1 MKLIRVDMKDKTV
14 RSEAFPEYYLGKAG
28 RGLTSAIINREVS
41 AQCDPLSADNKL
53 VIATGLLS
61 GTSMVNAGR
70 LSVGAKSPLTGGIKE
85 SNAGGRAACYL
96 GRLEIGAI
104 IVEGRASDS
113 NLWMLHIKSDGSGT
127 LEAAQEYRGMRT
139 YRLAERLLERYGDK
153 ASVLCIGPAGE
164 YKMPIA
170 SIQTT
175 DLDGHP
181 CRAAGRGG
189 LGAVFGAK
197 GLKAIII
204 EPLKGGIGVV
214 SDPKSFKGAVKDFA
228 AVIKKI
234 PFSGKVL
241 PKLGTAALVAVVNQM
256 GAFPCRN
263 ATIGKMEG
271 WENISGN
278 RLAGLIQQRGGQ
290 STHKGCLQ
298 CIIDCS
304 NRYVDPQGRYLT
316 GSLEYETIWSMGG
329 MTGINDLDT
338 IAKLDFLCD
347 DIGLDTMSAG
357 VAISV
362 AMDAGYREFGD
373 GQSALSM
380 LEEIAEGTDLG
391 MVLGNGPNAV
401 GEHFGHHRIPT
412 VKKQSIAGYD
422 PRAMQGM
429 AVTYATS
436 PMGADHTAGNLIG
449 LYSAGRMDPLK
460 KEGQIEASRTAQI
473 TVASLDCTGL
483 CLFTL
488 AAVTDPVGQKAL
500 FKAISAQLGREFG
513 HEEFMAQ
520 GCEVLRIEQ
529 EFNKKAGFTRKDDHL
544 PPFFYSE
551 SLPPHNQV
559 VLIGDKEMEE
569 VLRF

>member
-1 MKLIRVDMKDKTV
+1 MLF
-14 RSEAFPEYYLGKAG
+14 RS
-28 RGLTSAIINREVS
+28 
-41 AQCDPLSADNKL
+41 
-53 VIATGLLS
+53 
-61 GTSMVNAGR
+61 
-70 LSVGAKSPLTGGIKE
+70 
-85 SNAGGRAACYL
+85 
-96 GRLEIGAI
+96 
-104 IVEGRASDS
+104 
-113 NLWMLHIKSDGSGT
+113 
-127 LEAAQEYRGMRT
+127 
-139 YRLAERLLERYGDK
+139 
-153 ASVLCIGPAGE
+153 
-164 YKMPIA
+164 
-170 SIQTT
+170 
-175 DLDGHP
+175 
-181 CRAAGRGG
+181 
-189 LGAVFGAK
+189 
-197 GLKAIII
+197 
-204 EPLKGGIGVV
+204 IGVV

-278 RLAGLIQQRGGQ
+278 RLAELIQQRGGQ

-520 GCEVLRIEQ
+520 G
-529 EFNKKAGFTRKDDHL
+529 
-544 PPFFYSE
+544 
-551 SLPPHNQV
+551 
-559 VLIGDKEMEE
+559 
-569 VLRF
+569 

>member
-1 MKLIRVDMKDKTV
+1 MKLLRIDMEEKAV
-14 RSEAFPEYYLGKAG
+14 RSETIPEHYLGKAG
-28 RGLTSAIINREVS
+28 RGLTAAIINREVP
-41 AQCDPLSADNKL
+41 AQCDPLSGDNKL
-53 VIATGLLS
+53 VIAPGLLS

-96 GRLEIGAI
+96 GRMGISAI
-104 IVEGRASDS
+104 VVEGQANDN
-113 NLWMLHIKSDGSGT
+113 NLWVLHVKSDGSGT
-127 LEAAQEYRGMRT
+127 LENAEEFRGMRT
-139 YRLAERLLERYGDK
+139 YGLAERLLERYGQK
-153 ASVLCIGPAGE
+153 ASVVCIGPAGE

-175 DLDGHP
+175 DLDGQP

-197 GLKAIII
+197 GLKAIVI
-204 EPLKGGIGVV
+204 EPSKGGTGAV
-214 SDPKSFKGAVKDFA
+214 SDPESFKEAVKNFA
-228 AVIKKI
+228 AVIKKN

-241 PKLGTAALVAVVNQM
+241 PKLGTASLVAVVNQM

-263 ATIGKMEG
+263 ATIGEMDG
-271 WENISGN
+271 WENISGD
-278 RLAGLIQQRGGQ
+278 RLAELIQQRGGQ
-290 STHKGCLQ
+290 TTHKGCLQ

-304 NRYVDPQGRYLT
+304 NRYVDTQGRYLT

-329 MTGINDLDT
+329 MTGIDDLDT

-373 GQSALSM
+373 GPGALSM
-380 LEEIAEGTDLG
+380 LAEIAEGTDLG
-391 MVLGNGPNAV
+391 VVLGNGPNAV

-449 LYSAGRMDPLK
+449 IYSAGKMDPLK
-460 KEGQIEASRTAQI
+460 KEGQIEASRTAQF

-488 AAVTDPVGQKAL
+488 AAVNHPDGQKAL
-500 FKAISAQLGREFG
+500 FKAVSAKLGREFG
-513 HEEFMAQ
+513 QEEYAAL
-520 GCEVLRIEQ
+520 GYEVLRIEK
-529 EFNKKAGFTRKDDHL
+529 EFNEKAGFTRKDDRL

-559 VLIGDKEMEE
+559 ALIGDKEMEE